1 MREEETRRNQ
11 RQREVHEEEEAKEQK
26 VAQLKPC
33 RPVTQPMQGR
43 QGPQL
48 KRNRGYC
55 LVEGGKKPS
64 FGILPRPL
72 WEMFCW
78 EGILTKM
85 GRKLV
90 VGLAF
95 SQKRKEV
102 CH

>member
-55 LVEGGKKPS
+55 LVEGGKYPVLVS
-64 FGILPRPL
+64 CQDPFGRCFAGKAYLPK
-72 WEMFCW
+72 WVENW
-78 EGILTKM
+78 W
-85 GRKLV
+85 
-90 VGLAF
+90 
-95 SQKRKEV
+95 SD
-102 CH
+102 